1 MIALPSYE
9 FCYHSF
15 FLRNVGAPVYT
26 FQQLP
31 TMGERRKRQRLSED
45 GTAAVTA
52 TSDDEPIPST
62 NEKYQKETNVSAR
75 RSLFVRSLP
84 ATATS
89 ESLTQLFSQNY
100 PLKHATVVL
109 DPVTQQ
115 SKGYGF
121 VTFTDADDAQRA
133 KDEFH
138 GHTFQGRKLKVEIA
152 EPRHRDSDKRIGLR
166 GKGESGG
173 LTEANTAKKA
183 REEKLGEARKPPKLI
198 VRNLPWSIKASDQ
211 LAALF
216 LRYGKVKHSTLPKI
230 KGTQAGFGFVV
241 MRGKKNAE
249 KALAAIN
256 GQVVD
261 GRTLAVDWA
270 VEKEV
275 WEKQKT
281 VDDEVE
287 ERDNAENL
295 IEEDKNIIL
304 DGQNI
309 SGSGGGPTSFDTEDD
324 VASFMKRHFN
334 ELEEEDEE
342 EEEGQAE
349 EDGDDLESS
358 RDEDN
363 DSVEE
368 ENSDGEGQAHIDSG
382 KSSRITDN
390 SSTLFIRNLPFT
402 TLDSD
407 LKEHFK
413 QFGPVRYARVVM
425 DRATDRP
432 RGTGFVCFFNV
443 DDADKCFRGA
453 PRYQVTGANTTKK
466 GDAAAPLVKHSILE
480 NEAADTSGMYTIDG
494 RILQVARA
502 VERDQAAKLT
512 EEGTKFR
519 DHRDKDKR
527 RLYLLSEGTVAV
539 GTPLYAMLAPS
550 EVKMREDSAMQR
562 KKLIQNNPTLHL
574 SLTRL
579 SVRNIPRNVTSKD
592 LKALAREAVVGF
604 AKDVKNGTRAQL
616 SKEEEARGGEEM
628 RETERQR
635 KAKGKGIVRQS
646 KIVFEGREGA
656 KVSEDSGAG
665 RSRGYG
671 FIEYSSHRWAL
682 MGLRWLNGHAVESAT
697 GRKQRLIV
705 EFAIENAQVVSRRK
719 EREEKARI
727 RSKEVLEARAKD
739 EAPEKEKKVLS
750 RDILMAKT
758 RKGTNAGRKGK
769 TSNAKQ
775 ALGKPNGKFGTKGG
789 DRQQGVKRKRDR
801 DEGLNGRGLSKKAQ
815 PATNGDAKKFKPG
828 FPSGEDERLARRQQI
843 IAKKRLMRRARKKG
857 GSS

>member
-1 MIALPSYE
+1 
-9 FCYHSF
+9 
-15 FLRNVGAPVYT
+15 
-26 FQQLP
+26 
-31 TMGERRKRQRLSED
+31 MGERRKRQRLSED
-45 GTAAVTA
+45 GTAVVTA
-52 TSDDEPIPST
+52 ASEDELIPNT
-62 NEKYQKETNVSAR
+62 NGEKHRKETNASAR

-109 DPVTQQ
+109 DPVTKQ

-121 VTFTDADDAQRA
+121 VTFTDADDAQKA

-152 EPRHRDSDKRIGLR
+152 EPRHRDSDAKVAVG
-166 GKGESGG
+166 GKEKSTL
-173 LTEANTAKKA
+173 LTEALVAKKA
-183 REEKLGEARKPPKLI
+183 REQKLAEARKPPKLI
-198 VRNLPWSIKASDQ
+198 VRNLPWSIKSPDQ
-211 LAALF
+211 LTALF
-216 LRYGKVKHSTLPKI
+216 LRFGKVKHSTLPKV

-241 MRGKKNAE
+241 MRGRRNAE
-249 KALAAIN
+249 KALAAVN
-256 GQVVD
+256 GQSID

-281 VDDEVE
+281 ADGGVE
-287 ERDNAENL
+287 GGDNAENSS
-295 IEEDKNIIL
+295 EDDEDARSDDQHI
-304 DGQNI
+304 D
-309 SGSGGGPTSFDTEDD
+309 GSGAAPTSFDTDDD
-324 VASFMKRHFN
+324 VANFMKSHFD
-334 ELEEEDEE
+334 ELEEEDEGE
-342 EEEGQAE
+342 DEVE
-349 EDGDDLESS
+349 EDGDGTESS
-358 RDEDN
+358 RDEDDN
-363 DSVEE
+363 IDDEGS
-368 ENSDGEGQAHIDSG
+368 NSGVQAHVSNEN
-382 KSSRITDN
+382 SSRITDN

-402 TLDSD
+402 TLDAD
-407 LKEHFK
+407 LKEHFI

-453 PRYQVTGANTTKK
+453 PRYQLTGANATKK
-466 GDAAAPLVKHSILE
+466 GDTAPLVKHSILE
-480 NEAADTSGMYTIDG
+480 NEAADTTGMYTIDG

-502 VERDQAAKLT
+502 VDRDQAVKLT
-512 EEGTKFR
+512 EEGTNFR

-527 RLYLLSEGTVAV
+527 RLYLLSEGTVAAC
-539 GTPLYAMLAPS
+539 TPLYAMLAPS
-550 EVKMREDSAMQR
+550 EIKMREDSAMQR

-579 SVRNIPRNVTSKD
+579 SVRNLPRNVTSKD
-592 LKALAREAVVGF
+592 LKAMAREAVVGF

-616 SKEEEARGGEEM
+616 SKEEEARGGDEM
-628 RETERQR
+628 REAEKQR

-656 KVSEDSGAG
+656 KVSEESGAG

-682 MGLRWLNGHAVESAT
+682 MGLRWLNGHAVESGT
-697 GRKQRLIV
+697 GKKQRLIV

-727 RSKEVLEARAKD
+727 RSKEVLEARVKG
-739 EAPEKEKKVLS
+739 EVPEKEKKVLP
-750 RDILMAKT
+750 RDTLMAKT
-758 RKGTNAGRKGK
+758 RKGTKASGKGK
-769 TSNAKQ
+769 PSDAKR
-775 ALGKPNGKFGTKGG
+775 ALGKPNGKFGAKGV
-789 DRQQGVKRKRDR
+789 DRQQGVKRKRDS
-801 DEGLNGRGLSKKAQ
+801 DEGPKGKSPSTKAQ
-815 PATNGDAKKFKPG
+815 PAPSGDAKKFKPG
-828 FPSGEDERLARRQQI
+828 FPPGEEGRLARRQQI
-843 IAKKRLMRRARKKG
+843 IAKKRSMRRARKNG
-857 GSS
+857 ASS

>member
-1 MIALPSYE
+1 M
-9 FCYHSF
+9 
-15 FLRNVGAPVYT
+15 
-26 FQQLP
+26 
-31 TMGERRKRQRLSED
+31 MGERRKRQRLSED
-45 GTAAVTA
+45 GAAAVTA
-52 TSDDEPIPST
+52 TSDDEPST
-62 NEKYQKETNVSAR
+62 NGEKYQKETNAAAR

-109 DPVTQQ
+109 DPVTHQ

-152 EPRHRDSDKRIGLR
+152 EPRHRDKDTKKGLG
-166 GKGESGG
+166 GKEKSAG
-173 LTEANTAKKA
+173 LTAALTVKKM
-183 REEKLGEARKPPKLI
+183 RQEKLVEARKPPKLI
-198 VRNLPWSIKASDQ
+198 VRNLPWSVKTPDQ

-216 LRYGKVKHSTLPKI
+216 LKFGKVKHSTLPKV

-241 MRGKKNAE
+241 MRGRKNAE
-249 KALAAIN
+249 KALNTVN
-256 GQVVD
+256 GQSVD

-281 VDDEVE
+281 ADDENNSE
-287 ERDNAENL
+287 HAGENG
-295 IEEDKNIIL
+295 EDASSDGQYL
-304 DGQNI
+304 DG
-309 SGSGGGPTSFDTEDD
+309 SGAGPMSFDTDDD
-324 VASFMKRHFN
+324 VANFMKSHFD
-334 ELEEEDEE
+334 ELEEEDDDEE
-342 EEEGQAE
+342 QEGRV
-349 EDGDDLESS
+349 DVESS
-358 RDEDN
+358 SEDN
-363 DSVEE
+363 GGV
-368 ENSDGEGQAHIDSG
+368 DGEDADREAETRIDGG
-382 KSSRITDN
+382 KSPRITDN

-402 TLDSD
+402 TLDAD
-407 LKEHFK
+407 LKEHFM

-432 RGTGFVCFFNV
+432 KGTGFVCFFNV
-443 DDADKCFRGA
+443 DDADKCFRSA
-453 PRYQVTGANTTKK
+453 PRYQPTGANASKK
-466 GDAAAPLVKHSILE
+466 GDKAAPLVKHSILE
-480 NEAADTSGMYTIDG
+480 NDSADTTGMYTIDG
-494 RILQVARA
+494 RVLQVARA

-512 EEGTKFR
+512 EEGTNFR

-527 RLYLLSEGTVAV
+527 RLYLLSEGTVAA

-550 EVKMREDSAMQR
+550 EIKMREDSAKQR

-579 SVRNIPRNVTSKD
+579 SIRNLPRNVTSKD

-616 SKEEEARGGEEM
+616 SKEEEARGGDDM
-628 RETERQR
+628 REAEKQR

-656 KVSEDSGAG
+656 KVPEDSGAG

-671 FIEYSSHRWAL
+671 FVEYSSHRWAL
-682 MGLRWLNGHAVESAT
+682 MGLRWLNGHAVESGT
-697 GRKQRLIV
+697 GKKQRLIV

-727 RSKEVLEARAKD
+727 RSKEILEARAKG
-739 EAPEKEKKVLS
+739 EIPEKEKKALP
-750 RDILMAKT
+750 RDTLMAKT
-758 RKGTNAGRKGK
+758 RKGAKASGK
-769 TSNAKQ
+769 SKPEDAKK
-775 ALGKPNGKFGTKGG
+775 APIKPNGKFGAKGG
-789 DRQQGVKRKRDR
+789 DRQQGLKRKRDSH
-801 DEGLNGRGLSKKAQ
+801 EGTRGKFPKSKVQ
-815 PATNGDAKKFKPG
+815 HSTEGEAKIFETSFPPG
-828 FPSGEDERLARRQQI
+828 EGGRLARRQQI
-843 IAKKRLMRRARKKG
+843 IAKKRSMRRARKK
-857 GSS
+857 SNSL

>member
-1 MIALPSYE
+1 MIPQL
-9 FCYHSF
+9 FCETLEDRFIF
-15 FLRNVGAPVYT
+15 FLHRS
-26 FQQLP
+26 
-31 TMGERRKRQRLSED
+31 TMGERRKRQRLSEE

-52 TSDDEPIPST
+52 TSDDELIPST
-62 NEKYQKETNVSAR
+62 NGEKHRKETNASAR

-109 DPVTQQ
+109 DPATHQ

-121 VTFTDADDAQRA
+121 VTFTDADDAQKA

-138 GHTFQGRKLKVEIA
+138 GHTFQGRKLKIEIA
-152 EPRHRDSDKRIGLR
+152 ESRHRDSETKIGLGR
-166 GKGESGG
+166 KGNSAV
-173 LTEANTAKKA
+173 LTEALTAKRA
-183 REEKLGEARKPPKLI
+183 RDEKLAEERKPPKLI
-198 VRNLPWSIKASDQ
+198 VRNLPWSIKSPDQ

-216 LRYGKVKHSTLPKI
+216 LRFGKVKHSTLPKV

-241 MRGKKNAE
+241 MRGRKNAE
-249 KALAAIN
+249 KALTAIN
-256 GQVVD
+256 GQSVD

-281 VDDEVE
+281 TDDE
-287 ERDNAENL
+287 
-295 IEEDKNIIL
+295 IEEGDDAEHVSEDGEDASP
-304 DGQNI
+304 DGQHI
-309 SGSGGGPTSFDTEDD
+309 GGSGTGPTSFDTGDD
-324 VASFMKRHFN
+324 VVNFMKDHFD
-334 ELEEEDEE
+334 ELEEEDEDE
-342 EEEGQAE
+342 AE
-349 EDGDDLESS
+349 EDRDAIESS
-358 RDEDN
+358 REDEDN
-363 DSVEE
+363 
-368 ENSDGEGQAHIDSG
+368 SDDDEGSDIEVHAQIESG
-382 KSSRITDN
+382 KSPRITDN

-402 TLDSD
+402 TLDAD
-407 LKEHFK
+407 LKEHFM

-453 PRYQVTGANTTKK
+453 PRYQLIGANTTKK
-466 GDAAAPLVKHSILE
+466 GDTAAPLVKHSVLE
-480 NEAADTSGMYTIDG
+480 NEAADMTGMYTMNG

-579 SVRNIPRNVTSKD
+579 SVRNLPRNVTSKD

-616 SKEEEARGGEEM
+616 SKEEEARGGDEM
-628 RETERQR
+628 REAEKQR

-682 MGLRWLNGHAVESAT
+682 MGLRWLNGHAVESGT
-697 GRKQRLIV
+697 GKKQRLIV

-719 EREEKARI
+719 EREEKARV
-727 RSKEVLEARAKD
+727 RSKEVLEARAKG
-739 EAPEKEKKVLS
+739 EVPEKEKKVLP
-750 RDILMAKT
+750 RDTLLAKT
-758 RKGTNAGRKGK
+758 WKGTKVGGKGK
-769 TSNAKQ
+769 PGDAKR
-775 ALGKPNGKFGTKGG
+775 ALGKPNGKFGAKGTN
-789 DRQQGVKRKRDR
+789 RQQGVKRKRDGN
-801 DEGLNGRGLSKKAQ
+801 EGPAEKGPSKKTQ
-815 PATNGDAKKFKPG
+815 PATIGESNKFKSG
-828 FPSGEDERLARRQQI
+828 FPTGEEGRLARRQQI
-843 IAKKRLMRRARKKG
+843 IAKKRSMRRARKKG
-857 GSS
+857 AS